1 MRIRLRGGRVLDP
14 ANGENAVARDVEIL
28 DGRVVAATRE
38 KADADYDLGGAI
50 VMAGGIDLHSHIA
63 GGKMNLARLLMQEDR
78 RAYPEPALPQLSGGF
93 CGCGGGRAVPTA
105 HATGCRYAELGYTTV
120 FEPAMLGANAR
131 AAHLEMADIPNLDT
145 GAYLVLGND
154 DFILR
159 LIAAGAPQ
167 EEINAYV
174 GWMLKAT
181 QAFAI
186 KIVNPGGINAF
197 KFNARSLNLDEQN
210 PHYPVT
216 PRNVLT
222 TLIRAATELGVP
234 HPIHLHG
241 CNLGVPGNDET
252 TLATIAATEGRRLH
266 LTHLQFHSYGTEG
279 DRRFSSSA
287 ARIAAMVNANPNIS
301 VDVGQVMFG
310 QTVTASADY
319 MAQYRN
325 RGFASPKKSIGMD
338 IELDAGC
345 GVVPFEYRDKNF
357 VNALQW
363 AIGLELFL
371 LVEDPWRIFLTTD
384 HPNGGPFTTYPHL
397 IRLLMDRDFRNA
409 QLATLNKAAQA
420 HTLLAQITREYSLEE
435 IAILT
440 RAAPA
445 RILGLTDKGHL
456 APGAVADIAVHDE
469 DADREAMF
477 SKARL
482 VFKDGRLIVKDG
494 EVVDL
499 APGTTHV
506 VRTDVDSAIEGK
518 LDAWF
523 DQTVGLKAKHFA
535 IADGELR
542 GGRGPSVL
550 SCVGGAS

>member
-1 MRIRLRGGRVLDP
+1 MRLRLKGGRVLDP

-28 DGRVVAATRE
+28 DGRIVAATNE
-38 KADADYDLGGAI
+38 TADQEYVLNGDI

-78 RAYPEPALPQLSGGF
+78 RAYPELRGAF
-93 CGCGGGRAVPTA
+93 CGCGGGRAVPSA

-131 AAHLEMADIPNLDT
+131 GAHLEMADIPNLDT

-154 DFILR
+154 DYILR
-159 LIAAGAPQ
+159 LMAAGAKQ
-167 EEINAYV
+167 EQINAYV
-174 GWMLKAT
+174 GWMIEAT

-197 KFNARSLNLDEQN
+197 KFNARKMDLDEAN
-210 PHYPVT
+210 PHYGVT
-216 PRNVLT
+216 PRHVLQ
-222 TLIRAATELGVP
+222 TLIRAVTELGVP

-241 CNLGVPGNDET
+241 CNLGVPGNDDT
-252 TLATIAATEGRRLH
+252 TLATILAAEGRRLH

-279 DRRFSSSA
+279 DRKFSSSA
-287 ARIAAMVNANPNIS
+287 ARIAEMVNANPNIS

-319 MAQYRN
+319 MSQYRN
-325 RGFASPKKSIGMD
+325 RGLASPKKSIGMD
-338 IELDAGC
+338 IELEAAC
-345 GVVPFEYRDKNF
+345 GVVPFEYRDKSF

-409 QLATLNKAAQA
+409 QLATLNKVAQR
-420 HTLLAQITREYSLEE
+420 HTMLAEITREYSLEE

-456 APGAVADIAVHDE
+456 APGGVGDVVVYKE
-469 DADREAMF
+469 EADREAMF
-477 SKARL
+477 SKARY
-482 VFKDGRLIVKDG
+482 VFKNGRLIVKEG
-494 EVVDL
+494 EIVDL
-499 APGTTHV
+499 VAGTTHV
-506 VRTDVDSAIEGK
+506 LRPDFDRSVEADMTR
-518 LDAWF
+518 WF
-523 DQTVGLKAKHFA
+523 DEAVGLKAKHFR

-542 GGRGPSVL
+542 GGAGPTILKCEGTS
-550 SCVGGAS
+550 

>member
-1 MRIRLRGGRVLDP
+1 MRLRLKGGRVLDP

-28 DGRVVAATRE
+28 DGRIVAATNE
-38 KADADYDLGGAI
+38 TADQEYVLNGDI

-78 RAYPEPALPQLSGGF
+78 RAYPELRGAF
-93 CGCGGGRAVPTA
+93 CGCGGGRAVPSA

-131 AAHLEMADIPNLDT
+131 GAHLEMADIPNLDT

-154 DFILR
+154 DYILR
-159 LIAAGAPQ
+159 LMAAGAKQ
-167 EEINAYV
+167 EQINAYV
-174 GWMLKAT
+174 GWMIEAT

-197 KFNARSLNLDEQN
+197 KFNARKMDLDEAN
-210 PHYPVT
+210 PHYGVT
-216 PRNVLT
+216 PRHVLQ
-222 TLIRAATELGVP
+222 TLIRAVTELGVP

-241 CNLGVPGNDET
+241 CNLGVPGNDDT
-252 TLATIAATEGRRLH
+252 TLATILAAEGRRLH

-287 ARIAAMVNANPNIS
+287 ARIAEMVNANPNIS

-319 MAQYRN
+319 MSQYRN
-325 RGFASPKKSIGMD
+325 RGLASPKKSIGMD
-338 IELDAGC
+338 IELDAAC
-345 GVVPFEYRDKNF
+345 GVVPFEYRDKSF

-397 IRLLMDRDFRNA
+397 IRLLMERDFRNA
-409 QLATLNKAAQA
+409 QLATLNKAAQQ
-420 HTLLAQITREYSLEE
+420 HTMLAEITREYSLEE

-456 APGAVADIAVHDE
+456 AAGGVGDVVVYHE
-469 DADREAMF
+469 EADREAMF
-477 SKARL
+477 SKARY
-482 VFKDGRLIVKDG
+482 VFKNGRLIVKEG
-494 EVVDL
+494 EIVDL
-499 APGTTHV
+499 VAGTTHV
-506 VRTDVDSAIEGK
+506 LRPDFDRAVEADMTR
-518 LDAWF
+518 WF
-523 DQTVGLKAKHFA
+523 DEAVGLKAKHFR

-542 GGRGPSVL
+542 GGAGPTILKCEGTS
-550 SCVGGAS
+550 

>member
-1 MRIRLRGGRVLDP
+1 MRIRLTGGRVLDP
-14 ANGENAVARDVEIL
+14 AHGENAVGRDVEML
-28 DGRVVAATRE
+28 DGRIVEATGE
-38 KADADYDLGGAI
+38 KADAQYALDGAI

-78 RAYPEPALPQLSGGF
+78 RAYPELPGSF

-174 GWMLKAT
+174 GWMLEAT
-181 QAFAI
+181 QAFAV

-197 KFNARSLNLDEQN
+197 KFNARKLDFDEAN
-210 PHYPVT
+210 PHYAVT
-216 PRNVLT
+216 PRKVLT
-222 TLIRAATELGVP
+222 TLIRAVTELGVP

-325 RGFASPKKSIGMD
+325 RGLANPKKSIGMD

-345 GVVPFEYRDKNF
+345 GVVPFAYRDTSF

-371 LVEDPWRIFLTTD
+371 LIEDPWRVFLTTD

-409 QLATLNKAAQA
+409 QLATLNKAARE
-420 HTLLAQITREYSLEE
+420 HTRLGEIRREYSLEE
-435 IAILT
+435 IATLT

-445 RILGLTDKGHL
+445 RILGLADKGHL
-456 APGAVADIAVHDE
+456 GAGAVADIAVHEE
-469 DADREAMF
+469 DTDREAMF
-477 SKARL
+477 SRAKL
-482 VFKDGRLIVKDG
+482 VFKDGRLVVRDG

-506 VRTDVDSAIEGK
+506 VRPAFDRGIEGRINR
-518 LDAWF
+518 WF
-523 DQTVGLKAKHFA
+523 DETIGLKMGHFR

-542 GGRGPSVL
+542 GGRGPQVL
-550 SCVGGAS
+550 KCEGGAS

>member
-1 MRIRLRGGRVLDP
+1 MRLRLKGGRVLDP
-14 ANGENAVARDVEIL
+14 ANGENGVASGTVRDIEIE
-28 DGRVVAATRE
+28 DGRIVAATDLR
-38 KADADYDLGGAI
+38 ADAEYDLGGAV

-78 RAYPEPALPQLSGGF
+78 RAFPEMPGDF

-120 FEPAMLGANAR
+120 FEPAMVGANAR
-131 AAHLEMADIPNLDT
+131 GAHLEMADIPNLDT

-154 DFILR
+154 DYFQR
-159 LIAAGAPQ
+159 LLAAGAGQ
-167 EEINAYV
+167 EQVNAYV
-174 GWMLKAT
+174 GWMIEAT

-197 KFNARSLNLDEQN
+197 KFNARKMDLDEAN
-210 PHYPVT
+210 PHYAVT
-216 PRNVLT
+216 PRKVLT
-222 TLIRAATELGVP
+222 TLIRAVTELGLP

-252 TLATIAATEGRRLH
+252 TLATMLATEGRRLH

-279 DRRFSSSA
+279 DKRFSSSA
-287 ARIAAMVNANPNIS
+287 ARIAEMVNANPNIS

-310 QTVTASADY
+310 QTITASADY
-319 MAQYRN
+319 MSQYRN
-325 RGFASPKKSIGMD
+325 RGLASPKKSIGMD
-338 IELDAGC
+338 IELDAAC
-345 GVVPFEYRDKNF
+345 GVVPFEYKDKSF

-420 HTLLAQITREYSLEE
+420 HTLLAQIKREYSLEE

-456 APGAVADIAVHDE
+456 GPGAVADIAVHTE

-477 SKARL
+477 STTRMVLKN
-482 VFKDGRLIVKDG
+482 GRLIVKDG
-494 EVVDL
+494 VVVEL
-499 APGTTHV
+499 AQGTTHV
-506 VRTDVDSAIEGK
+506 ARPEFDRSVDK
-518 LDAWF
+518 DMQRWF
-523 DQTVGLKAKHFA
+523 DESVGLKSKHFR

-542 GGRGPSVL
+542 NGAGPTILKCEGV
-550 SCVGGAS
+550 AS

>member
-1 MRIRLRGGRVLDP
+1 MRIRLKGGRVLDP
-14 ANGENAVARDVEIL
+14 AHGESLVSRDVEL
-28 DGRVVAATRE
+28 VDGRIVAGTDL
-38 KADADYDLGGAI
+38 KADVEYDVAGDV

-63 GGKMNLARLLMQEDR
+63 GGKMNLARMLMQEDR
-78 RAYPEPALPQLSGGF
+78 RAFPELPGAF

-105 HATGCRYAELGYTTV
+105 HATGCRYSELGYTTV
-120 FEPAMLGANAR
+120 FEPAMVGANAR
-131 AAHLEMADIPNLDT
+131 GAHLEMADIPNLDT

-154 DFILR
+154 DFLLR
-159 LIAAGAPQ
+159 LMAAGAKQ
-167 EEINAYV
+167 EQINAYV
-174 GWMLKAT
+174 GWMVEAT

-197 KFNARSLNLDEQN
+197 KFNARWMQLDEAN
-210 PHYPVT
+210 PHYGVT
-216 PRNVLT
+216 PRTVLQ
-222 TLIRAATELGVP
+222 TLIRAVTELGLP

-252 TLATIAATEGRRLH
+252 TLATILAAEGRRLH

-279 DRRFSSSA
+279 DRKFSSAA
-287 ARIAAMVNANPNIS
+287 ARIAELVNKHPNIS

-319 MAQYRN
+319 MSQYRN
-325 RGFASPKKSIGMD
+325 RGIATPKKSIGMD
-338 IELDAGC
+338 IELDAAC
-345 GVVPFEYRDKNF
+345 GVIPFEYRDKSF

-371 LVEDPWRIFLTTD
+371 LVDDPWRIFLTTD

-420 HTLLAQITREYSLEE
+420 HTLLGQITREYSLDE

-456 APGAVADIAVHDE
+456 APGGVGDVVVYAE
-469 DADREAMF
+469 ESDREAMF
-477 SKARL
+477 STARL
-482 VFKDGRLIVKDG
+482 VFKDGRLVVKDG
-494 EVVDL
+494 AIVETV
-499 APGTTHV
+499 AGTTHV
-506 VRTDVDSAIEGK
+506 ARPEFDRGIEK
-518 LDAWF
+518 DMQRWF
-523 DQTVGLKAKHFA
+523 DEAVGLKASHFR
-535 IADGELR
+535 IADHELR
-542 GGRGPSVL
+542 NGSGPTILKCEGV
-550 SCVGGAS
+550 AP

>member
-1 MRIRLRGGRVLDP
+1 MRLRLKGGRVLDP

-28 DGRVVAATRE
+28 DGRIVAATNE
-38 KADADYDLGGAI
+38 TADQEYVLNGDI

-78 RAYPEPALPQLSGGF
+78 RAYPELRGAF
-93 CGCGGGRAVPTA
+93 CGCGGGRAVPSA

-131 AAHLEMADIPNLDT
+131 GAHLEMADIPNLDT

-154 DFILR
+154 DYILR
-159 LIAAGAPQ
+159 LMAAGVKQ
-167 EEINAYV
+167 EQINAYV
-174 GWMLKAT
+174 GWMIEAT

-197 KFNARSLNLDEQN
+197 KFNARKMDLDEAN
-210 PHYPVT
+210 PHYGVT
-216 PRNVLT
+216 PRHVLQ
-222 TLIRAATELGVP
+222 TLIRAVTELGVP

-241 CNLGVPGNDET
+241 CNLGVPGNDDT
-252 TLATIAATEGRRLH
+252 TLATILAAEGRRLH

-279 DRRFSSSA
+279 DRKFSSSA
-287 ARIAAMVNANPNIS
+287 ARIAEMVNANPNIS

-319 MAQYRN
+319 MSQYRN
-325 RGFASPKKSIGMD
+325 RGLASPKKSIGMD
-338 IELDAGC
+338 IELEAAC
-345 GVVPFEYRDKNF
+345 GVVPFEYRDKSF

-409 QLATLNKAAQA
+409 QLATLNKVAQR
-420 HTLLAQITREYSLEE
+420 HTMLAEITREYSLEE

-456 APGAVADIAVHDE
+456 APGGVGDVVVYKE
-469 DADREAMF
+469 EADREAMF
-477 SKARL
+477 SKARY
-482 VFKDGRLIVKDG
+482 VFKNGRLIVKEG
-494 EVVDL
+494 EIVDL
-499 APGTTHV
+499 VAGTTHV
-506 VRTDVDSAIEGK
+506 LRPDFDRSVEADMTR
-518 LDAWF
+518 WF
-523 DQTVGLKAKHFA
+523 DEAVGLKAKHFR

-542 GGRGPSVL
+542 GGAGPTILKCEGTS
-550 SCVGGAS
+550 